1 MKKYVALLSAL
12 LLGIS
17 AAAHNDEWLAD
28 KYSMFIHFGLYSHF
42 GGVYD
47 GEPVR
52 QGYSEQ
58 IQSFAGIFSDW
69 YAV

>member
-1 MKKYVALLSAL
+1 MKKYIILMLSFVLALTKVSAQK
-12 LLGIS
+12 
-17 AAAHNDEWLAD
+17 NEWQAD

-47 GEPVR
+47 GQPVR

-58 IQSFAGIFSDW
+58 IQSFAGIFS
-69 YAV
+69 AV